1 MKKDYYD
8 TLLGLLR
15 KGSVRRFTS
24 LEGDTLGKE
33 NLKENIF
40 EGRVLEED
48 LTPQVHLVLFGAGH
62 VGKAV
67 FRLARLLDIN
77 VTVID
82 SRYEILIPEDFPG
95 AELIKVDYSDL
106 SSLKLDV
113 YNPYYCIF
121 THGHFGDKECL
132 EWCLH
137 QESEYV
143 GMIGSKG
150 KVKTTFEK
158 LRNEGYTEEQ
168 LSRVHAPI
176 GIKIG
181 GDTPAEIAVSIMGEI
196 IQVYSSKANRSLA
209 DIPLLETVAEKGNG
223 VLCRIISKKGSAPR
237 QIGTSMFVT
246 ADTVYGTVGGGALEK
261 RTIEDARAL
270 QGYALL
276 KEYILNPQGDLNM
289 ICGGDEEILFQR
301 VE

>member
-8 TLLGLLR
+8 NLLNLLK
-15 KGSVRRFTS
+15 KGSVKRFTS
-24 LEGDTLGKE
+24 LEGDTLGE
-33 NLKENIF
+33 ESLNENIF
-40 EGRVLEED
+40 SGRVLEED

-62 VGKAV
+62 VGKALY
-67 FRLARLLDIN
+67 RLACLQDIN

-82 SRYEILIPEDFPG
+82 SRDEILIPEDFPG
-95 AELIKVDYSDL
+95 ADLIKVDYSDL
-106 SSLKLDV
+106 SPLKLDV

-121 THGHFGDKECL
+121 THGHSGDKACL

-150 KVKTTFEK
+150 KVKATFEK
-158 LRNEGYTEEQ
+158 LLNEGYTEEQ
-168 LSRVHAPI
+168 LSKVHSPI

-181 GDTPAEIAVSIMGEI
+181 GDTPAEIAVSIMAEI
-196 IQVYSSKANRSLA
+196 IQVYSSKQNRSLA
-209 DIPLLETVAEKGNG
+209 DIPLLETVAQKGNG

-237 QIGTSMFVT
+237 QIGTSMFVNE
-246 ADTVYGTVGGGALEK
+246 DKIYGTVGGGALEK

-270 QGYALL
+270 TTDALL
-276 KEYILNPQGDLNM
+276 KEYRLNPQGDLNM
-289 ICGGDEEILFQR
+289 ICGGDEEILFQW